1 MKLKSKSKREAILQ
15 AAFALVCDKG
25 YYEMKMDD
33 VARQASVAKGT
44 VYLYFKDK
52 LDLYVG
58 MVKWFIAQARAIV
71 AEVAR
76 KDLTPSAKLREVFD
90 RWVAA
95 HSERPAAMDL
105 VFPETRQ
112 EGCEISQ
119 RFCAQVLPEVQSLL
133 DDIARLIKGG
143 VRQGEFCPVVPHL
156 AALAFLNAFRSAL
169 LISTGRLGVK
179 VNPQKSLEI
188 FFDGIRRRA

>member
-1 MKLKSKSKREAILQ
+1 MKFKSKTKRERILQ

-58 MVKWFIAQARAIV
+58 LVNWLIGGARAIV
-71 AEVAR
+71 ADVAR
-76 KDLTPSAKLREVFD
+76 QDLMPSGKLRQVFD
-90 RWVAA
+90 RWIATL
-95 HSERPAAMDL
+95 SERPAAMDL

-112 EGCEISQ
+112 ERCEISQ
-119 RFCAQVLPEVQSLL
+119 RFHAQVLPEIKNLL
-133 DDIARLIKGG
+133 EDIARLIKAGI
-143 VRQGEFCPVVPHL
+143 RQGEFRPVVPKL
-156 AALAFLNAFRSAL
+156 AALAYLNAFRSAL
-169 LISTGRLGVK
+169 LISTGHLGVK
-179 VNPQKSLEI
+179 VSPQQSLEI
-188 FFDGIRRRA
+188 FFDGIRR